1 MPKVALIETRR
12 SRNDWNQLFEGKFP
26 FDQFQLCSDP
36 AIKKVLKRDCD
47 IDIDTSLYDWII
59 LVGSESLKYFTK
71 INSVVEYSGKKVEK
85 KFLPVINPAML
96 AFKPEARKTWE
107 TSKDNIIKYIKGEI
121 EDVVIDDSIAF
132 GITDSREAEKFIDEA
147 IAYQDDFISLDSE
160 TTSLYPRNGYMLGLS
175 LCYDGQRGA
184 YIDANCINE
193 VIEIKLQELFN
204 KKTVIFHNA
213 KFDLAW
219 FEYHFNFNFP
229 NIEDTMLLSY
239 LINENPGHHGLK
251 ALALKYTP
259 YGDYEKPMH
268 DWIDNYRKE
277 HRILKNE
284 FRWEEIPFDIMKTYA
299 AMDAVVT
306 FKLFE
311 KFVKI
316 KDNEKLAWVYKNLL
330 IPGTRFLLTIQENG
344 VPFDKMRL
352 IVAQDLMQ
360 QNIDDSIKAMY
371 KDFDIAKF
379 EKQHDKPFNPNST
392 VQLRSLLFDFIGL
405 NPTGKRTGTGQ
416 WSTDAEVL
424 NTLSEKSKLPKH
436 ILAIRQKSKIK
447 NTYLDKIIPQ
457 LDKDRRLRTSF
468 NLHSTTSGRLSSSG
482 KLNMQQI
489 PRDNPIVKG
498 CITASTGSQ
507 IVAMDLATAE
517 VYIAAKL
524 ANDEA
529 LMNVFRL
536 KGNFHSTIAKKV
548 FKLPCEVERVAELY
562 PHKRQAAKAV
572 TFGIMY
578 GAGPHKISQQV
589 TKDSGKYFSVQ
600 EASEVIHD
608 YFKSFSKLKS
618 WIETNQKFIE
628 NNGFVY
634 SFFGRKRRLP
644 NVKSEDKGVRSHTV
658 RSGLN
663 FLVQSTASDINLLGA
678 IEMGEHIKELSLKA
692 KIFALVHDSILAEVP
707 NEEIDAYCTAL
718 EHFIQKDRGISNS
731 DAPIGCDFDIGDD
744 YSMGKFEDQYGD
756 YMNDSP
762 HLFIGPEYDSY
773 VQNPG

>member
-1 MPKVALIETRR
+1 
-12 SRNDWNQLFEGKFP
+12 
-26 FDQFQLCSDP
+26 
-36 AIKKVLKRDCD
+36 
-47 IDIDTSLYDWII
+47 
-59 LVGSESLKYFTK
+59 
-71 INSVVEYSGKKVEK
+71 
-85 KFLPVINPAML
+85 
-96 AFKPEARKTWE
+96 
-107 TSKDNIIKYIKGEI
+107 
-121 EDVVIDDSIAF
+121 
-132 GITDSREAEKFIDEA
+132 
-147 IAYQDDFISLDSE
+147 
-160 TTSLYPRNGYMLGLS
+160 
-175 LCYDGQRGA
+175 
-184 YIDANCINE
+184 
-193 VIEIKLQELFN
+193 
-204 KKTVIFHNA
+204 
-213 KFDLAW
+213 
-219 FEYHFNFNFP
+219 
-229 NIEDTMLLSY
+229 
-239 LINENPGHHGLK
+239 
-251 ALALKYTP
+251 
-259 YGDYEKPMH
+259 
-268 DWIDNYRKE
+268 
-277 HRILKNE
+277 
-284 FRWEEIPFDIMKTYA
+284 
-299 AMDAVVT
+299 MDAVVT

-344 VPFDKMRL
+344 VPFDKERL

-379 EKQHDKPFNPNST
+379 EKLNGKPFNPNST

-457 LDKDRRLRTSF
+457 LDKDSRLRTSF

-678 IEMGEHIKELSLKA
+678 IEMGEHIKELNLKA

-718 EHFIQKDRGISNS
+718 EHFIQKDRGISIS

-744 YSMGKFEDQYGD
+744 YSMGKFETQYMD
-756 YMNDSP
+756 DCP
-762 HLFIGPEYDSY
+762 HLFLGPEYDSY